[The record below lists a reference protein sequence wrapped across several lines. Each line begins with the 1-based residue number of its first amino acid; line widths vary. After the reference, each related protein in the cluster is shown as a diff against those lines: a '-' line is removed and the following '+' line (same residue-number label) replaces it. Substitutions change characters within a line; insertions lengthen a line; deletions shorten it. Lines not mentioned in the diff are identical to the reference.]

1 MRIDDVVARAAR
13 ACRRAFAW
21 LVPFGVVFAA
31 TAGSATAQITISDP
45 KTAPEDG
52 RVTIDITARVR
63 IPANA
68 SSTPTSRLVVR
79 ATPAPASGDVVTTD
93 GGSSLPTEAES
104 GDYET
109 PEAVILPI
117 ANSASTP
124 VTSTVSGSM
133 VFVTRADA
141 EEAEDD
147 AVRLTFTVENTGSY
161 QGADNVVLAAP
172 TPSTRDIVIQDNET
186 QAFEWDNLSSNPT
199 EGQSATVT
207 LQADPSPGN
216 LVWRTNLSV
225 SRPGYTLSSTSE
237 TLSSSAA
244 RREVTITAEAQDR
257 NRTDDA
263 VELRAL
269 LAGTGRDLPG
279 LEPLSIEFADIHRLP
294 DPDDITWR
302 AYTDSNGSPSTR
314 VATVAVEGGPPVHVT
329 VTVDRGSNGYPL
341 GETLIVTPAV
351 ADPAQ
356 RADFTMEPASIE
368 IASGEGRKSATFQ
381 VRALE
386 DADVGSEDL
395 VLNLVVTGK
404 EAANGPGE
412 TTAEMPFRI
421 MIGDETTPLL
431 TPKPDRQ
438 VTRTITTARTAA
450 AGDDGEFTSG
460 EEFSLGTRDLFVS
473 VNPVQLSVESSDPSV
488 ARASAAGDTV
498 TVTAVGGGTAT
509 ITVTGRVADSAT
521 TQATANSATVS
532 FDVTVDE
539 PELEITLE
547 SRDNTILEG
556 QSITV
561 TATASRAVSADTT
574 VTLSA
579 VGDSTASPDDFT
591 AEPIRIRA
599 GEMTGMTVVSA
610 TADNDDTERSE
621 KLTLEGRFGSNMTT
635 NRLTFTIWDRGVPAL
650 PFIAQILLAVFLAVG
665 GYRRYLRRR

>member
-21 LVPFGVVFAA
+21 LVPFGVVFATA
-31 TAGSATAQITISDP
+31 AGSASAQITIGDP

-52 RVTIDITARVR
+52 RVMIPITARVN
-63 IPANA
+63 IPGNA
-68 SSTPTSRLVVR
+68 SSTVVVR
-79 ATPAPASGDVVTTD
+79 ASATGASGDGVTTE
-93 GGSSLPTEAES
+93 GGSSLPTTAES
-104 GDYET
+104 GDYAT
-109 PEAVILPI
+109 PAPVRLPI
-117 ANSASTP
+117 ANSGSTA
-124 VTSTVSGSM
+124 VTNTVVGSM
-133 VFVTRADA
+133 EFVTRADA
-141 EEAEDD
+141 DAEDD
-147 AVRLTFTVENTGSY
+147 AVRLTFSVENPSGY
-161 QGADNVVLAAP
+161 RGADGVVFAAT
-172 TPSTRDIVIQDNET
+172 TPNTRDIVIQDDET

-199 EGQSATVT
+199 EGQTATVT
-207 LQADPSPGN
+207 LQADPSPGD
-216 LVWRTNLSV
+216 LVWSTNLSV

-237 TLSSSAA
+237 TLSSAVAS
-244 RREVTITAEAQDR
+244 RQITITAEAQDR

-302 AYTDSNGSPSTR
+302 AYTDSSGSPSTR

-341 GETLIVTPAV
+341 NETLIVTPRV
-351 ADPAQ
+351 ADSAQ

-368 IASGEGRKSATFQ
+368 IASGEGRKSATFR

-404 EAANGPGE
+404 DAANGPGE
-412 TTAEMPFRI
+412 TTAETPFRI

-438 VTRTITTARTAA
+438 VTRTVAAARTTA

-460 EEFSLGTRDLFVS
+460 EEFSLGTRDLFSS

-521 TQATANSATVS
+521 TQATADSASVS

-561 TATASRAVSADTT
+561 TARASRTVSADTT
-574 VTLSA
+574 NTLSA

-599 GEMTGMTVVSA
+599 GEMTGTTQVAA
-610 TADNDDTERSE
+610 TADNDDTEQSE

-650 PFIAQILLAVFLAVG
+650 PLIAQILLAVFLAVG
-665 GYRRYLRRR
+665 GCRRYLRRR